1 MEKKSTN
8 QQGKIPNLSKMVKE
22 LAELMH
28 EHSKKDPNF
37 NIQSSSE
44 SKYLVAYTILKI
56 FLDEY
61 SKLPKIITEDE
72 YLKAIDVVRQYT
84 KQVNEKSNEFLKNDI
99 ITKTPKELG
108 RGGHYELDISYRT
121 WNILYNFLSDVKLYK
136 ITKTQ
141 FLKQRNAGII
151 SWNEFDEFIKESKQK
166 AQI

>member
-1 MEKKSTN
+1 MEDVKDY
-8 QQGKIPNLSKMVKE
+8 PNFEKMVKE
-22 LAELMH
+22 LAKVIH
-28 EHSKKDPNF
+28 KNSKKNPEVSTECKKMSDH
-37 NIQSSSE
+37 IR
-44 SKYLVAYTILKI
+44 AYTIIKLV
-56 FLDEY
+56 LDEY

-108 RGGHYELDISYRT
+108 RNGRYELNISYRT
-121 WNILYNFLSDVKLYK
+121 WNILYHFLSDVKLYK
-136 ITKTQ
+136 ITKSQ

>member
-1 MEKKSTN
+1 MEDVKDY
-8 QQGKIPNLSKMVKE
+8 PNFEKMVKE
-22 LAELMH
+22 LAKVIH
-28 EHSKKDPNF
+28 KNSKKNPEVSTECKKMSDH
-37 NIQSSSE
+37 IR
-44 SKYLVAYTILKI
+44 AYTIIKLV
-56 FLDEY
+56 LDEY

>member
-1 MEKKSTN
+1 MEDVKDY
-8 QQGKIPNLSKMVKE
+8 PNFEKMVKE
-22 LAELMH
+22 LAKVIH
-28 EHSKKDPNF
+28 KNSKKNPEV
-37 NIQSSSE
+37 STE
-44 SKYLVAYTILKI
+44 SKKMSDHIRAYTIIKLV
-56 FLDEY
+56 LDEY
-61 SKLPKIITEDE
+61 SQLPKIITEDE
-72 YLKAIDVVRQYT
+72 YLKALDVVRQYT